1 MLFLPEPE
9 PEPSRPPLMKNC
21 INEVNTTN
29 IKKNRKDLKKKNVD
43 SKHYVQNQHQASS
56 RISAKTKYNVQS
68 LKQYSKID
76 SFNHACH

>member
-29 IKKNRKDLKKKNVD
+29 IKKNRKDLKKNVD

-68 LKQYSKID
+68 LKKYSKID
-76 SFNHACH
+76 LFNHACH